1 MKEVVEFPLA
11 NGKTFNLVYAHPSKL
26 LAEWLHHKPK
36 LHSLWSAAMARSP
49 STADRPWRLVV
60 GFDEFTPGNAFH
72 PDHSRK
78 CMVLS
83 FSFMELGQL
92 ALSVDDAWITPL
104 VVRTSVMKNIIGGW
118 SHVLRVFLE
127 TLLLGPHGLE
137 TSGVP
142 LVLNGVPVLF
152 FAKLGTLLSDGD
164 GHRTA
169 MDWRG
174 AQCLKPC
181 VKHFNVWKKTV
192 VECTHCWPTH
202 SLVVVGSGCYCKAAS
217 PRRHVEMMIP
227 LED

>member
-1 MKEVVEFPLA
+1 
-11 NGKTFNLVYAHPSKL
+11 
-26 LAEWLHHKPK
+26 
-36 LHSLWSAAMARSP
+36 
-49 STADRPWRLVV
+49 
-60 GFDEFTPGNAFH
+60 
-72 PDHSRK
+72 
-78 CMVLS
+78 MVLS

-169 MDWRG
+169 LDWRG

-181 VKHFNVWKKTV
+181 VKHFNVWKKDGCGMHPLLANA
-192 VECTHCWPTH
+192 ESCCREIG
-202 SLVVVGSGCYCKAAS
+202 LLLQSGIAAT
-217 PRRHVEMMIP
+217 PRRN
-227 LED
+227 DDFA